1 MAAKRSI
8 MRIQLDVQAKQKLDK
23 LCERRGMTQIA
34 VMSRVVNW
42 FVGQDETIQA
52 IVLGS
57 LSEQSMGSLARMV
70 LKKMAAEDG
79 HV

>member
-8 MRIQLDVQAKQKLDK
+8 MRIQLDAQAKQKLDK

-42 FVGQDETIQA
+42 FVIQDETIQA

-57 LSEQSMGSLARMV
+57 LSEQSMGSLARMM
-70 LKKMAAEDG
+70 LKKIASEDG
-79 HV
+79 NP

>member
-8 MRIQLDVQAKQKLDK
+8 MRIQLDLQAKQKLDK

-42 FVGQDETIQA
+42 FVAQDETIQA

-70 LKKMAAEDG
+70 LKKIAAEDAN
-79 HV
+79 V